1 MATSCGGRGDED
13 ATGATTSRR
22 FRPIPVVSMK
32 KATMCGSWSWFGDEG
47 RPVATGSTASVAAVV
62 RSCIDFEKGELEK
75 GNGLGFDQA
84 AGEGLM
90 RLGAS
95 TDERH
100 EEIGRVDGARAC
112 LAPWP
117 RSPLSRATGKA
128 G

>member
-1 MATSCGGRGDED
+1 M
-13 ATGATTSRR
+13 
-22 FRPIPVVSMK
+22 
-32 KATMCGSWSWFGDEG
+32 
-47 RPVATGSTASVAAVV
+47 
-62 RSCIDFEKGELEK
+62 GE
-75 GNGLGFDQA
+75 LGFDQA

-128 G
+128 GSAGLGRTAATRGLVQQEVLVFPFIQ